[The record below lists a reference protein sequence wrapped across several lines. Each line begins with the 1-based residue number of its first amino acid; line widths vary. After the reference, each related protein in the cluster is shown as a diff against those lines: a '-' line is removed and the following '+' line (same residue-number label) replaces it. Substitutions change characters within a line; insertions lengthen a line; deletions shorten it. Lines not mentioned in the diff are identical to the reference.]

1 MTLCVGWLQADPTQV
16 ESLLTVYMVVASD
29 LVCGLASGGPDAGG
43 ESAGG
48 VHGGGE

>member
-1 MTLCVGWLQADPTQV
+1 MTLCVGWLQADLTPV

-29 LVCGLASGGPDAGG
+29 PVCGLASGGPDAGG
-43 ESAGG
+43 ESADG